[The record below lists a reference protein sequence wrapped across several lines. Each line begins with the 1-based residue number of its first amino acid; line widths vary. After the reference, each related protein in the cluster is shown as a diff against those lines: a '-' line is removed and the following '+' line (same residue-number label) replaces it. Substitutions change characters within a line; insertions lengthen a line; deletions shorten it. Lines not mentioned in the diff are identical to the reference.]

1 MGGENVSYQQRVND
15 AIAALRGQ
23 WTISVMAALALGELP
38 YTELLNA
45 INEAE
50 ERSISAGERVP
61 LSDRVFV
68 DTLNRAQEHGLID
81 KRGEPR
87 RFRNSWYK
95 LTPKGRSLL
104 RAVRPLVE
112 WAHAQDGQE
121 NFRAD

>member
-1 MGGENVSYQQRVND
+1 MGSDNISYQQRVND

-45 INEAE
+45 VNRAE
-50 ERSISAGERVP
+50 QRSISAGERAK

-68 DTLNRAQEHGLID
+68 DTLNRAQEHGLIA
-81 KRGEPR
+81 KHGEPGP
-87 RFRNSWYK
+87 FRATRYE
-95 LTPKGRSLL
+95 LTTKGRSLL

-112 WAHAQDGQE
+112 WAHAQDPG
-121 NFRAD
+121 